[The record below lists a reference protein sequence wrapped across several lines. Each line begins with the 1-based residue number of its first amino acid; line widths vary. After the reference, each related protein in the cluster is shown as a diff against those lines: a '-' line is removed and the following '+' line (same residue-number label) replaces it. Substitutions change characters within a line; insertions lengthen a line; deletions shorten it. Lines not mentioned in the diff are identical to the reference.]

1 MTERKRFFKNFAL
14 FVLVFLAAAAC
25 NKSGQTGATQQPAQ
39 SAQQNQPPEPA
50 QQQPAQNQ
58 PSAQV
63 VYPISDGAARITK
76 KPFGIY
82 VTPKNSPVQPEKF
95 TGYHTGTDFETFA
108 SEQDSDVPI
117 NTICA
122 GPLKMKKWA
131 TGYGGVAVQAC
142 KISGQDVTVIYG
154 HLNLDTVSAN
164 TGDELSQGQHLAMLG
179 KGYSTQTDVERKH
192 LHLGI
197 HKGTSINILGYVQNK
212 ANLSGWIDF
221 QSLVSN

>member
-1 MTERKRFFKNFAL
+1 MFERKTALKFFAL
-14 FVLVFLAAAAC
+14 FILVFLTALSC
-25 NKSGQTGATQQPAQ
+25 NKSANNNNTASTPAGQQETQTQTQ
-39 SAQQNQPPEPA
+39 AQQSQL
-50 QQQPAQNQ
+50 
-58 PSAQV
+58 QV
-63 VYPISDGAARITK
+63 IYPISDGAARVTK

-117 NTICA
+117 NAICA
-122 GPLKMKKWA
+122 GSLKMKKWA

-142 KISGQDVTVIYG
+142 KINGQDVTVIYG
-154 HLNLDTVSAN
+154 HLNIDTVSAN
-164 TGDELSQGQHLAMLG
+164 VGDELSQGQHLAMLG
-179 KGYSTQTDVERKH
+179 KGYSTQTDGERKH

-197 HKGTSINILGYVQNK
+197 HKGTAVNILGYVQNK

-221 QSLVSN
+221 QSLVSK